1 MFKKKEKTKETHS
14 KNKLNSKYKA
24 IVGIDAYSLRYY
36 KFRDNKISILKKPI
50 YNTANYVTSYISN
63 KDLITSIIEINSSIE
78 DEDIN
83 DTIELKAYEELGL
96 DQALTYNISHTE
108 TIPRDGNRQFHV
120 FILEED
126 ALADRFKDTITET
139 KFLDFI
145 LPIPLLYKALYNN
158 KILHNVGVD
167 CFTYFTRFD
176 TVVVIYKDGEYL
188 YSKTIEHSLVR
199 IYEKY
204 LELPGEKIEEE
215 EFYKIM
221 GEEGLKSSNLDYQK
235 DLMKIFGEVF
245 IGINDIL
252 IYVKRAFDFKAID
265 KVYIG
270 SEFGPIAGL
279 DEYSQTYLGQILS
292 ELNFDYEFVSDEWYL
307 DQFQCLMALS
317 SVDYQN
323 GMNTSVN
330 LTQFKRP
337 PPFAMRPGGQFIIS
351 TTIASI
357 VGIAWPSTYLIGS
370 YLNKA
375 EIYVL
380 EDKEQ
385 ELTALANKYKKI
397 IKAKTLKIQKLDKE
411 INELDI
417 TYNSK
422 IKTLSAIFDKKV
434 NYKLKSESLYRF
446 AGDLKKFDVRTDSI
460 TSEDDSYKIS
470 LISENSKNITRLIKT
485 ISEKYFKKIREID
498 IAEIQK
504 NQDTGYYTGILK
516 VKLK

>member
-24 IVGIDAYSLRYY
+24 IVSIDAYSLRYY
-36 KFRDNKISILKKPI
+36 KFKDDKVSVLKKAI
-50 YNTANYVTSYISN
+50 YNTANYVTSYVTN
-63 KDLITSIIEINSSIE
+63 KDLITSIVEINSSIE
-78 DEDIN
+78 EEDIN

-96 DQALTYNISHTE
+96 DQALTYNITHTE
-108 TIPRDGNRQFHV
+108 TIARDGNRQFHV
-120 FILEED
+120 FISEVD
-126 ALADRFKDTITET
+126 AIIDRFKDTILET
-139 KFLDFI
+139 KFIDFI
-145 LPIPLLYKALYNN
+145 LPAPLLYKSLYNN

-188 YSKTIEHSLVR
+188 YSKSIEHSLVR

-204 LELPGEKIEEE
+204 LELPGDKVDEE
-215 EFYKIM
+215 EFYKIL

-292 ELNFDYEFVSDEWYL
+292 ELNFDYEFTSNEWYL
-307 DQFQCLMALS
+307 EQFQCLMALS
-317 SVDYQN
+317 SIDYQN
-323 GMNTSVN
+323 GIKISN

-351 TTIASI
+351 TTVASI
-357 VGIAWPSTYLIGS
+357 VGIAWPSTYLVGS

-375 EIYVL
+375 EIYIL
-380 EDKEQ
+380 EEKEAK
-385 ELTALANKYKKI
+385 LTETANRYKKI
-397 IKAKTLKIQKLDKE
+397 IKKKTLKIQKLDEE
-411 INELDI
+411 INKLDI

-422 IKTLSAIFDKKV
+422 IKTLSAIFNKKV

-446 AGDLKKFDVRTDSI
+446 AGDLKKFDVRTNSI
-460 TSEDDSYKIS
+460 TSIDDSYEIS
-470 LISENSKNITRLIKT
+470 LISENTKNITRLIKS

-504 NQDTGYYTGILK
+504 DEETGYYTGVLK
-516 VKLK
+516 VKLR